1 MAQKAPPE
9 LALAEA
15 GWVQDEL
22 HQVKTE
28 AAHVAQQLAQLH
40 SLVATIAEQHRT
52 NEATLHDAALA
63 ATQAKRL
70 QDELNQALGLLVQL
84 QDQQVEASERLD
96 ELTRHRQSE
105 EARDHQEWADLA
117 RRLELLERQV
127 EHWQG
132 RQAGVDEVGRRFQ
145 ESTSIINQQLQQIDQ
160 RLEASEGKAARA
172 IEGASRAEHTLTE
185 AQAAILQLRSDD
197 DALTERTRVTGDVA
211 RRIEA
216 TLSEHLQE
224 LRRVELLAERI
235 ELHRAERQRLEDRAL
250 RLEEALAALATKS
263 GEQEHQQGRL
273 HAQAQGL
280 ASRLDTLSTQV
291 RDQRA
296 ILVDQVRKLTGSQER
311 SKRRQIQET
320 EREIREMKQYVA
332 DLADQ

>member
-1 MAQKAPPE
+1 MAQNAPQE

-22 HQVKTE
+22 HQVRND
-28 AAHVAQQLAQLH
+28 VAQLAQELTRLH
-40 SLVATIAEQHRT
+40 SLVATLTDQHRADET
-52 NEATLHDAALA
+52 VLQNAALA
-63 ATQAKRL
+63 TAQAKRL

-84 QDQQVEASERLD
+84 QDQQKGSQEQLD
-96 ELTRHRQSE
+96 VLARHGQSE
-105 EARDHQEWADLA
+105 EAREHQEWSDLA

-127 EHWQG
+127 EHWQD

-145 ESTSIINQQLQQIDQ
+145 ESTSLINQQLQQLDQ
-160 RLEASEGKAARA
+160 RLEAAEGKAARA
-172 IEGASRAEHTLTE
+172 IEGASRVEHTLSE
-185 AQAAILQLRSDD
+185 VQGAILELRSDD
-197 DALTERTRVTGDVA
+197 EALTERTRVAGDVA
-211 RRIEA
+211 RRIET
-216 TLSEHLQE
+216 TLNEHLEE

-250 RLEEALAALATKS
+250 RLEESLAALATKAE
-263 GEQEHQQGRL
+263 EQEHLQGRL

-280 ASRLDTLSTQV
+280 ASRLDTLYVQL

-311 SKRRQIQET
+311 TKRRQIQET

-332 DLADQ
+332 DLTDQ